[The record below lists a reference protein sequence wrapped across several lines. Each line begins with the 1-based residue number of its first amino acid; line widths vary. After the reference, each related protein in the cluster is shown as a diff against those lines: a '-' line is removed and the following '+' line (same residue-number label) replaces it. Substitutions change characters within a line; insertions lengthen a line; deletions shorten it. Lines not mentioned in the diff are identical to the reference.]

1 MCLKI
6 AFLGER
12 LGANT
17 TLEAL
22 DVTVNSWQMF
32 FHVAFLRKLSAANLA
47 LVSGVRM
54 FGSAAAALSM
64 RRVIVSVDRWT
75 SCGRSDTGYPVD
87 TPVKHKRL
95 IVNKNVLDLWSLV
108 QQNLN
113 IYPRTVKIQSINHTQ
128 SPETPREVR
137 QILVSNETQ
146 LQLLVTAL
154 KNLKWSSRQNDI
166 ELTMLKHKIRSYTIL
181 RGLWNKIAEG
191 R

>member
-64 RRVIVSVDRWT
+64 RRVVVSADRWLIAERHMT
-75 SCGRSDTGYPVD
+75 DLTLDTGSPCLKYTTRIAYRYD
-87 TPVKHKRL
+87 AATGKSSQYISSK
-95 IVNKNVLDLWSLV
+95 DLQTS
-108 QQNLN
+108 
-113 IYPRTVKIQSINHTQ
+113 
-128 SPETPREVR
+128 REK
-137 QILVSNETQ
+137 Q
-146 LQLLVTAL
+146 LSKQ
-154 KNLKWSSRQNDI
+154 
-166 ELTMLKHKIRSYTIL
+166 
-181 RGLWNKIAEG
+181 G
-191 R
+191 